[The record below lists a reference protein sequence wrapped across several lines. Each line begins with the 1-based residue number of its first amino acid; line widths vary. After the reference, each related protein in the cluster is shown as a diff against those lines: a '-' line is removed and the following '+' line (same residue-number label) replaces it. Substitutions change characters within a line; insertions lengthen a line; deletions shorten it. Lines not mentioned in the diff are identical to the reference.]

1 MPAIESLIEQHHRVM
16 FRDNVQM
23 VAQQTRNP
31 LRGAVTEAPASGEA
45 MSAADLVGTV
55 EAMEDDGRNRRNE
68 ENRPA
73 NTRRWLIR
81 PNRIKSGQYIDTPE
95 KLDKAM
101 DPTSVYVRTHT
112 TAVQRAIADRIMGI
126 RREGGEFVLRE
137 GGILGAAT
145 EGKNRQTK
153 VSLPS
158 KCFTL
163 ANSEGLTLA
172 KLKEGVERLQ
182 TDEFGVEDD
191 DTIYCAITPRQKT
204 NLLDL
209 ADGNG
214 ESLNAFAQMQLMNGK
229 PTSLLGITWIMTNRL
244 FRTSAG
250 VRYCPMWTRRN
261 IVMGVWMDVAG
272 DIWNDTHADNTPYAR
287 VQAYVDVVRIED
299 DGVQVIECDES

>member
-1 MPAIESLIEQHHRVM
+1 MPIETLIEQHHRVM
-16 FRDNVQM
+16 YRDNVQM

-31 LRGAVTEAPASGEA
+31 LRMAVTEAPATGEA
-45 MSAADLVGTV
+45 MNAADLVGSI
-55 EAMEDDGRNRRNE
+55 EAQEDDGRARTNT

-101 DPTSVYVRTHT
+101 VPTSTYVRTHT
-112 TAVQRAIADRIMGI
+112 MAVQRAIADRIMGI
-126 RREGGEFVLRE
+126 KYVSKGVYELRE
-137 GGILGAAT
+137 GGILGAAV

-153 VSLPS
+153 VDLPAA
-158 KCFTL
+158 CFTPH
-163 ANSEGLTLA
+163 NSEGLTLG
-172 KLKEGVERLQ
+172 KLKGGVERLQ

-229 PTSLLGITWIMTNRL
+229 PTPLLGITWIMTNRL

-250 VRYCPMWTRRN
+250 IRYCPMWTKRN
-261 IVMGVWMDVAG
+261 IAMGVWMDVQG

-299 DGVQVIECDES
+299 LGVQVIECDET

>member
-126 RREGGEFVLRE
+126 KREGGEFVLRE

-145 EGKNRQTK
+145 EGKNRQSK
-153 VSLPS
+153 IQLPS
-158 KCFTL
+158 KCFTP
-163 ANSEGLTLA
+163 ANSEGLTLG
-172 KLKEGVERLQ
+172 KLKAGVERLQ

-244 FRTSAG
+244 FRTAGG